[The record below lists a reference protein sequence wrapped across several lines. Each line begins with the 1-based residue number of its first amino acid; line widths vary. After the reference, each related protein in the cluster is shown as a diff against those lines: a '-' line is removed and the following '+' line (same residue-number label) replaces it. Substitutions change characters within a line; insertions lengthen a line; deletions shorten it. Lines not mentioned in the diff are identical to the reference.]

1 MISVSKYNEIMEN
14 IKVTDEMHDR
24 IMNNISNRDEMVN
37 KNGRFKS
44 YKRYAS
50 IAAGIILLLIVDIL
64 GPNLNDEY
72 PDDNEVTVVPVVAE
86 YETIE
91 LLNEAVGFEVQGLNE
106 LHSETV
112 KTAYISYG
120 GEMAEIDYESL
131 NNSITYRISKG
142 DEDNSGN
149 YRQYSDIKEVTIDS
163 LEVTLKGEVGL
174 YNLAIWSDGSMSYSI
189 YSEHGLDE
197 QFFMNLIMD

>member
-174 YNLAIWSDGSMSYSI
+174 YNLAIWSDGSMS
-189 YSEHGLDE
+189 
-197 QFFMNLIMD
+197 